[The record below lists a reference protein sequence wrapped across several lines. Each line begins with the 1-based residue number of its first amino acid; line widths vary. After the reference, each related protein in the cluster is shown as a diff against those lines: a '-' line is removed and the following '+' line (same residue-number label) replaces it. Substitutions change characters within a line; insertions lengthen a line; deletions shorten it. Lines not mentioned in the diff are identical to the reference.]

1 MTSSRVD
8 ALLKKIDKLSADE
21 RRELIARLQA
31 DQLLLPLA
39 HSTESFQA
47 NTLIGQPD
55 TIILF
60 DGGSLGNPGKGYGS
74 YALKNNLAK
83 VDLQPTMKSKKP
95 AHTQPEASVGRQAS
109 QGWQI
114 TRLNFGDNTTN
125 NEAEYATLM
134 QALDDLQSQIERAD
148 RLPQEISIEIRGDS
162 TLVINQISG
171 EWKAKDDR
179 MRSLRDAVRKQIA
192 RFKSNRLVQHPRE
205 ESVKVLGH

>member
-8 ALLKKIDKLSADE
+8 ALLKKIDQLNADE
-21 RRELIARLQA
+21 RRELLARLHA
-31 DQLLLPLA
+31 DQLALPLA
-39 HSTESFQA
+39 APAESFQA

-55 TIILF
+55 YIILF
-60 DGGSLGNPGKGYGS
+60 DGGSIGNPGKGYGS
-74 YALKNNLAK
+74 YAIKQNLAIEHPERTLSAQGAAK
-83 VDLQPTMKSKKP
+83 RKSK
-95 AHTQPEASVGRQAS
+95 ERS

-134 QALDDLQSQIERAD
+134 QALDDLHSRIERAD
-148 RLPQEISIEIRGDS
+148 RLPQEFSIEIRGDS
-162 TLVINQISG
+162 TLVINQLSG
-171 EWKAKDDR
+171 EWKSKDDR

-192 RFKSNRLVQHPRE
+192 RFKANRLIQHPRE

>member
-8 ALLKKIDKLSADE
+8 ALLKKIDQLNVDE

-31 DQLLLPLA
+31 DQLTLPLVPSA
-39 HSTESFQA
+39 ESFQA

-55 TIILF
+55 YIILF
-60 DGGSLGNPGKGYGS
+60 DGGSIGNPGKGYGS

-83 VDLQPTMKSKKP
+83 VGFEHSTKTQKP
-95 AHTQPEASVGRQAS
+95 SQGSA

-134 QALDDLQSQIERAD
+134 QALDDLHSRIERAD
-148 RLPQEISIEIRGDS
+148 RLPQEFSIEIRGDS
-162 TLVINQISG
+162 LLVINQVSG
-171 EWKAKDDR
+171 EWKSKDDR
-179 MRSLRDAVRKQIA
+179 MRSLRDAVRKQIG
-192 RFKSNRLVQHPRE
+192 RFKANRLVQHPRE
-205 ESVKVLGH
+205 ESVRVLGH

>member
-8 ALLKKIDKLSADE
+8 ALLKKIDQLSADE
-21 RRELIARLQA
+21 RRELIARLHA

-39 HSTESFQA
+39 RSTESFQA
-47 NTLIGQPD
+47 NTLIGQSD
-55 TIILF
+55 TVILF

-83 VDLQPTMKSKKP
+83 VDLQPTTKFKKP
-95 AHTQPEASVGRQAS
+95 AHTRPEASVGRQAS

-114 TRLNFGDNTTN
+114 TRLNFGDNTTS
-125 NEAEYATLM
+125 NEAEYNTLM

-148 RLPQEISIEIRGDS
+148 RLPQEFSIEIRGDS
-162 TLVINQISG
+162 TLVINQLSG
-171 EWKAKDDR
+171 EWKSKDDR

>member
-8 ALLKKIDKLSADE
+8 ALLKKIDQLNADE
-21 RRELIARLQA
+21 RRELLARLQA
-31 DQLLLPLA
+31 DQLALPFVA
-39 HSTESFQA
+39 SAESFQA

-74 YALKNNLAK
+74 YALKNNHSK
-83 VDLQPTMKSKKP
+83 VSLQTRTKSKEP
-95 AHTQPEASVGRQAS
+95 A

-134 QALDDLQSQIERAD
+134 QALDDLHSRIERAD
-148 RLPQEISIEIRGDS
+148 RLPQEFSIEIRGDS
-162 TLVINQISG
+162 TLVINQLSG
-171 EWKAKDDR
+171 EWKSKDDR
-179 MRSLRDAVRKQIA
+179 MR
-192 RFKSNRLVQHPRE
+192 
-205 ESVKVLGH
+205 